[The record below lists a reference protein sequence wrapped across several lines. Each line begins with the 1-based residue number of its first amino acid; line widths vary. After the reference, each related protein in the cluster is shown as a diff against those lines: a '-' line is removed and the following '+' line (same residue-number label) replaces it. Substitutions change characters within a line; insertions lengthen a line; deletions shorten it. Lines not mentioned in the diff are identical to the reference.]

1 MKRYKQW
8 RELEID
14 PFTINFKKIKLLA
27 IESYLPAGNDVL
39 ACRCLLNNQEL
50 TMIIKI
56 ERSKIADFATEVKH
70 LKLLQEK
77 GYYAH
82 LPQIIEEGEILG
94 KRYIVLKEVVG
105 ERLSEIFPKIK
116 ASEKASYLIKYGAE
130 LATFHQIPN
139 VLFGP
144 AKQRVIN
151 EVPREKPERKFDE
164 LIKPYIDYLIN
175 HEPQKNNETFIH
187 GDFHYANLLWQKGQ
201 IKGLLDYEYSGQGFK
216 EQDIAWACILRP
228 TQKFMKTKKDIKL
241 FLNGYSLK
249 GNFDNKKLKWCLIN
263 GICHFYLMN
272 QGNLKYQSQ
281 LLKLLKI
288 IMQEQIF
295 N

>member
-1 MKRYKQW
+1 M
-8 RELEID
+8 
-14 PFTINFKKIKLLA
+14 
-27 IESYLPAGNDVL
+27 
-39 ACRCLLNNQEL
+39 
-50 TMIIKI
+50 
-56 ERSKIADFATEVKH
+56 
-70 LKLLQEK
+70 
-77 GYYAH
+77 
-82 LPQIIEEGEILG
+82 
-94 KRYIVLKEVVG
+94 
-105 ERLSEIFPKIK
+105 
-116 ASEKASYLIKYGAE
+116 
-130 LATFHQIPN
+130 
-139 VLFGP
+139 
-144 AKQRVIN
+144 
-151 EVPREKPERKFDE
+151 
-164 LIKPYIDYLIN
+164 
-175 HEPQKNNETFIH
+175 
-187 GDFHYANLLWQKGQ
+187 LWQKGQ